1 MDADL
6 AFVEQTLFQIF
17 LWIGLWGLVELSLT
31 KSSVFCKGLVYT
43 LFVVASFYFLHLRGH
58 AAKLASL

>member
-1 MDADL
+1 MNADL

-31 KSSVFCKGLVYT
+31 RSSVLTKVLIYVLLIVG
-43 LFVVASFYFLHLRGH
+43 SFHFLYLRGH
-58 AAKLASL
+58 TTKLACL